1 MAADVKKE
9 EPKLHAYSVNYR
21 ARGDRNALID
31 RGFWIHNLPRIVL
44 TCRLRGHKPVVDGTE
59 GGPYRP
65 GYRWV
70 CCDRCGLR
78 TNPQMELDPDR
89 WSIGDPYPDV
99 PSGAWPAARG
109 TLGGQLQLG
118 RRRSATFAIHMEV
131 GYGGS
136 EDVLAAHV
144 ALGPLGALYLHTEGF
159 GTGVQR
165 RLNPVGYQSR
175 VTELGVADAL
185 LYWRLWA
192 PGDGWSQDTPR
203 WRHGFTSVGVR
214 DRLLGPVRFSYEVH
228 AEATGTVRMPDGDDY
243 PVTLRLERQTRK
255 RKRGRAVRC
264 WRADWS
270 SLKGIPIGFDGSISA
285 ASVPVSDA
293 AIEEGGWAQW
303 AHEACAAIAANISA
317 ERAKRGWTAAPE
329 ATADPD

>member
-1 MAADVKKE
+1 VKKE
-9 EPKLHAYSVNYR
+9 EPTLHAYSVNYR
-21 ARGDRNALID
+21 KRGDRDALID
-31 RGFWIHNLPRIVL
+31 RGFWIHNLPRIVP

-59 GGPYRP
+59 GTEWRQ

-78 TNPQMELDPDR
+78 TRPQMELDPDR

-99 PSGAWPAARG
+99 PAGAWPAARG

-118 RRRSATFAIHMEV
+118 RGWSASFAVHMEV

-136 EDVLAAHV
+136 DDTLAGHIS
-144 ALGPLGALYLHTEGF
+144 LGPLGALYLHTEDF
-159 GTGVQR
+159 GTGLQR

-185 LYWRLWA
+185 LYWRVWA
-192 PGDGWSQDTPR
+192 PGDGWSQGTPR

-214 DRLLGPVRFSYEVH
+214 DRLLGPVRFSYEVR
-228 AEATGTVRMPDGDDY
+228 AQTSGTVRMPDGDDH
-243 PVTLRLERQTRK
+243 PVTLKLERQIRR
-255 RKRGRAVRC
+255 RKRGRATLS

-270 SLKGIPIGFDGSISA
+270 CRTGIPEGFDRSISA
-285 ASVPVSDA
+285 SSVAVSDA
-293 AIEEGGWAQW
+293 AVDENRWAQ
-303 AHEACAAIAANISA
+303 EACAAIAADISA
-317 ERAKRGWTAAPE
+317 QRTRRGWAPPAAPM
-329 ATADPD
+329 ADADQ